1 MYRRFIVLI
10 ACWTLLLGCSQKIP
24 VKVDKDG
31 GFQLKEISLIEAG
44 KNPRDNHICG
54 QYVFLG
60 FKESANVEDAT
71 VPKKAVKKYPE
82 LKGPKPLYGSVKF
95 DQNYLKPE
103 TGIEYQFV
111 IDATGSEG
119 YDRLYFDANRD
130 LDLTNDPSLAL
141 TNEYKPKCLWP
152 GSKDRMFE
160 ELSVPMD
167 FGPGYGVRTVKIMP
181 FLNDN
186 KNDAANY
193 TEVVIFFVNL
203 SFHAGT
209 IKIGDKPVE
218 AVLAQQRISGRFDRP
233 NTTIYLREP
242 EEKQP
247 WEQWWGAQSLGAY
260 RYVGGQY
267 FTISATPIGDKLFVK
282 PYTGKLGVF
291 KIGPGGRDIKDM
303 TASGSLYSPDH
314 AVAIGNMPKTPGTG
328 MQPVGEWQA
337 PVGDYTA
344 RLKINYGPLRIGV
357 DSNDYSDGKGQDI
370 RRQRKFAIL
379 IQEDKPFV
387 LDFSN
392 KPVVMFAKPAKD
404 SIFKPGDRVEI
415 DAVLIDPILDIKID
429 ELTDTR
435 QKVKEEIYLRDGKKV
450 TREIDKSLVPNVT
463 ISDSS
468 GKIVAEGPMPFG

>member
-1 MYRRFIVLI
+1 MCRQYVVLI
-10 ACWTLLLGCSQKIP
+10 AFCLILAGCKKELHHS
-24 VKVDKDG
+24 VADDKEYSL
-31 GFQLKEISLIEAG
+31 QEISLNEAA
-44 KNPRDNHICG
+44 KSAVYSRIFG

-60 FKESANVEDAT
+60 FKESSNIEDAT
-71 VPKKAVKKYPE
+71 IPKKAVKKYPE

-103 TGIEYQFV
+103 SGIEYQFV

-130 LDLTNDPSLAL
+130 RDLTNDPSLAL

-152 GSKDRMFE
+152 GSKDRLFE

-167 FGPGYGVRTVKIMP
+167 FGSGYGIRTVKIMP

-186 KNDAANY
+186 KNDIANY
-193 TEVVIFFVNL
+193 TEVIIFFVNL

-209 IKIGDKPVE
+209 IKIGDNQFY
-218 AVLAQQRISGRFDRP
+218 AVLAQQRISGSFDRP

-242 EEKQP
+242 GEKQQ
-247 WEQWWGAQSLGAY
+247 WEQWWGAQNLGAY
-260 RYVGGQY
+260 RFVGGQY

-282 PYTGKLGVF
+282 PYTGKLGMF

-314 AVAIGNMPKTPGTG
+314 ALAIGNIPKEPETG
-328 MQPVGEWQA
+328 IQPVGEWRA
-337 PVGDYTA
+337 PVGGYTA
-344 RLKINYGPLRIGV
+344 SLKINYGPLRIGV
-357 DSNDYSDGKGQDI
+357 NSNDYTDGKGQNI
-370 RRQRKFAIL
+370 RRQRKFAIS

-392 KPVVMFAKPAKD
+392 KTVVMFAKPAKH

-415 DAVLIDPILDIKID
+415 DAVLIDPVLDIKID

-435 QKVKEEIYLRDGKKV
+435 QKVKEEIDLGDGKLV
-450 TREIDKSLVPNVT
+450 TRERDKSVVPNVT